1 MNMTDE
7 PIIITN
13 IERSGNGALVS
24 MEVGREDIPEDQV
37 TFNIQIDDDYYEEI
51 TEGAVDV
58 ETFAELAMQYMMR
71 HADKTD
77 FPHDFDLE
85 TIAVAYDDFDTVM
98 REQIAKQ

>member
-1 MNMTDE
+1 MLDE
-7 PIIITN
+7 PIIVTN

-24 MEVGREDIPEDQV
+24 MEVGREDVPEDQV

-58 ETFAELAMQYMMR
+58 ETFAELAMQYMLR

-77 FPHDFDLE
+77 FPQDFDLE
-85 TIAVAYDDFDTVM
+85 SISTAYDDFDSVM
-98 REQIAKQ
+98 REQIDLQ

>member
-1 MNMTDE
+1 MSDE

-37 TFNIQIDDDYYEEI
+37 TINIQIDDDFYEEI

-58 ETFAELAMQYMMR
+58 ETFAELAMQYLMR
-71 HADKTD
+71 HGDKTD
-77 FPHDFDLE
+77 FPQDFDLE
-85 TIAVAYDDFDTVM
+85 SMSVAYDDFDAVI
-98 REQIAKQ
+98 REQIAQQ